1 MKATETAIILKL
13 LLSQFV
19 ISTSRCLRI
28 TLAHLSIVT
37 CRARLSGFARQVTTD
52 KRARAIHKQRI
63 VVITQK
69 QGGITDLYNNWI
81 GGPASQ
87 ADPTGS
93 RLAAMLKHPKNIFAY
108 SRKTTCVAVST
119 ANFSDFF
126 DFFSFRK
133 GKLFVGWQSV
143 AGMPSC
149 AAYGCTNREERNKR
163 EKNTFHRYVFLYFY
177 S

>member
-1 MKATETAIILKL
+1 MVGVHHCTVVHMWPNLVPRTQKKWK
-13 LLSQFV
+13 
-19 ISTSRCLRI
+19 TSAWGHTRRWSACPVN
-28 TLAHLSIVT
+28 TLELT
-37 CRARLSGFARQVTTD
+37 CRTT
-52 KRARAIHKQRI
+52 
-63 VVITQK
+63 
-69 QGGITDLYNNWI
+69 TDLYNNWI

-163 EKNTFHRYVFLYFY
+163 EKNTTFHRYVFLYFY